1 MHIGFSVALEDPG
14 VHRRA
19 QAAVGV
25 QVLQAL
31 RRPVRLDI
39 GRRGAEGAGARH
51 QPSGDEPGIPQL
63 TETDRAKREATLHQ
77 IQRLLHERTR
87 FAPIFDYVWPSGV
100 GPRVEEPGLM
110 LINPYPWAAPLEE
123 VRLKRP

>member
-1 MHIGFSVALEDPG
+1 MAEIVPTGGTYAYGGFPDIDALY
-14 VHRRA
+14 
-19 QAAVGV
+19 
-25 QVLQAL
+25 
-31 RRPVRLDI
+31 
-39 GRRGAEGAGARH
+39 AR
-51 QPSGDEPGIPQL
+51 QL

-100 GPRVEEPGLM
+100 GPRVEESGLM